1 MAGMTPLMRQY
12 TRIKAQYQH
21 AILFFRM
28 GDFYE
33 MFNEDATV
41 ASRVLQIA
49 LTKRGKSEGMDI
61 PLCGFPHHAAEPYIA
76 KLIRQGYTVA
86 VCEQVEDPKKAKGI
100 VKREVVRV
108 VTPGTVLE
116 EGLLEARE
124 NHYLAAWVSGD
135 GGVGLS
141 LLDLST
147 GEFLLTESPGDPPV
161 QFLVN
166 RFGIF
171 EPREMI
177 VPEQMR
183 DAPLLREITREYPAL
198 PVQFLDGWAF
208 EASEAYRKLTEHF
221 RTASLQGF
229 GCAEAGPGVSAAGA
243 LLRYV
248 EETQKGS
255 VSHIRGL
262 RTLREGDRMFLD
274 ASTVRNLELVRSS
287 VDGGKRGS
295 LLGVL
300 DRTQTAMGGRTLRS
314 HLLSPYVDRDSIV
327 ARQDGVAALLEAPSV
342 LDDLRENLERV
353 YDMER
358 LIGRVTLGVAGPR
371 DLIALGASLAVLPA
385 IRSRLRGFE
394 APLLTTLQ
402 DQIDELQDVCRL
414 IEEAIF
420 EDPPL
425 SVREGRVIRDGYSE
439 ALDELRSIGR
449 EGKNW
454 IARLENHERERTGIG
469 NLKVKYN
476 KVFGYYIE
484 VTKANL
490 GDVPEDYVRKQTLVN
505 AERFITPELKE
516 YEAKVLGAE
525 DRIVELE
532 AELFQGVRKTV
543 GAEAPRVQQTAA
555 ALAEL
560 DVLAALA
567 DATREHRYVRPL
579 VFEGSGLVIREGRH
593 PVLDALETAEP
604 FVPNDTLLDT
614 DDNRLLIITGPNMAG
629 KSTYM
634 RQVALIVLM
643 AQMGSFVPA
652 ADAEIG
658 LVDRIFTR
666 VGASDALVRGQST
679 FMVEMNETANIL
691 HHATE
696 KSLIILDEI
705 GRGTSTFDGI
715 SIAWAVGEF
724 LHNQTKART
733 LFATHYHE
741 LTELALTLPG
751 VRNYNIAVKE
761 WNDEVIFLRK
771 IVEGGADKSY
781 GIQVARL
788 AGLPPVV
795 IDRARQVL
803 DNLERS
809 ELDEAGEPVIAHSD
823 ETVPWAPQLE
833 LFSARPHPVLE
844 EIRELDVHKMTPL
857 DALNRMAE
865 LKKRMEG
872 LSG

>member
-12 TRIKAQYQH
+12 TRIKAQYEH

-49 LTKRGKSEGMDI
+49 LTKRGKSEGTDI
-61 PLCGFPHHAAEPYIA
+61 PLCGFPHHAVEPYIA

-100 VKREVVRV
+100 VKREVIRV

-116 EGLLEARE
+116 EGMLEARE
-124 NHYLAAWVSGD
+124 NHFLAAWVAGN

-147 GEFLLTESPGDPPV
+147 GEFLLTENQGGNPG
-161 QFLVN
+161 QFLLN
-166 RFGIF
+166 RFGTF
-171 EPREMI
+171 EPREMV
-177 VPEQMR
+177 VPEDLR
-183 DAPLLREITREYPAL
+183 DSPLLREIAREYPAL
-198 PVQFLDGWAF
+198 PVQYMDGWAF
-208 EASEAYRKLTEHF
+208 EAGEAYRKLTGHF
-221 RTASLQGF
+221 RTASLEGF
-229 GCAEAGPGVSAAGA
+229 GCTEAGPGVAAAGA

-248 EETQKGS
+248 EETQKGA
-255 VSHIRGL
+255 VPHIRGL
-262 RTLREGDRMFLD
+262 RTLREEDRMFLD

-295 LLGVL
+295 LLGVV
-300 DRTQTAMGGRTLRS
+300 DQTQTAMGGRALRS
-314 HLLSPYVDRDSIV
+314 YLLSPLVDRDAIV
-327 ARQDGVAALLEAPSV
+327 VRQDAVAALFETPSV
-342 LDDLRENLERV
+342 LDDLREDLERV
-353 YDMER
+353 YDVER

-371 DLIALGASLAVLPA
+371 DLIALSGSLAVLPE
-385 IRSRLRGFE
+385 IRSRIRDVE
-394 APLLTTLQ
+394 VSLLMTLQ
-402 DQIDELQDVCRL
+402 GQIDELQDVCRL

-425 SVREGRVIRDGYSE
+425 TLRDGRVIRDGYSE
-439 ALDELRSIGR
+439 ELDELRGIGR
-449 EGKNW
+449 EGKSW
-454 IARLENHERERTGIG
+454 IARLENRERERTGIG

-476 KVFGYYIE
+476 KVFGYYLE

-490 GDVPEDYVRKQTLVN
+490 GNVPDDYIRKQTLVN

-532 AELFQGVRKTV
+532 GELFQRVREAV
-543 GAEAPRVQQTAA
+543 GTEAARVQKTAA

-560 DVLAALA
+560 DVLGALA
-567 DATREHRYVRPL
+567 RVALDHRYVRPR
-579 VFEGSGLVIREGRH
+579 VSEGNRLVIREGRH
-593 PVLDALETAEP
+593 PVLEALEGAEP

-643 AQMGSFVPA
+643 GQMGGFVPA
-652 ADAEIG
+652 GEAEIG

-751 VRNYNIAVKE
+751 VRNCNIAVKE

-788 AGLPPVV
+788 AGLPPTV

-803 DNLERS
+803 DNLEKH

-823 ETVPWAPQLE
+823 ETVRYAPQLD
-833 LFSARPHPVLE
+833 LFAAGLHPVLQD
-844 EIRELDVHKMTPL
+844 ILQLDVHNMTPL
-857 DALNRMAE
+857 DALSRIAA
-865 LKKRMEG
+865 LKKRLEEP
-872 LSG
+872 SE